1 MNRYYLVIMAN
12 KYKGK
17 RVAVTLPIATYEL
30 LVKVAEDETRTV
42 ASAALV
48 LIEQALRDRGLKN

>member
-1 MNRYYLVIMAN
+1 MSN

-17 RVAVTLPIATYEL
+17 RVAVTLPLATYEL
-30 LVKVAEDETRTV
+30 VVKVAEAETRTV

-48 LIEQALRDRGLKN
+48 LIEQALRDRGMKD